1 MTMQQ
6 CRRCGEVKPLDM
18 FQQRSQDALRLST
31 CRSCIGQIQRDRRQT
46 PRVELGYLPVPDVTR
61 AGHLDAMRARL
72 RAVRDGV
79 QA

>member
-6 CRRCGEVKPLDM
+6 CRRCGQQLPIDCFQIRYELDGG
-18 FQQRSQDALRLST
+18 RLKT
-31 CRSCIGQIQRDRRQT
+31 CRSCLSQIQRDRRQT

-61 AGHLDAMRARL
+61 AGHLGAMRARL

-79 QA
+79 